1 MGRKLAAV
9 LLTGLFLL
17 SAACGGPDSALP
29 TPEPAAT
36 PSPSAVPSS
45 LPTRFCLPYYPQ
57 GGFHPITGT
66 NRTNLSLGGLIYES
80 LYEVDPN
87 FEAREALA
95 VSSTVSEDGLTWTFT
110 LRQGVTF
117 SDGTPLTAQH
127 VADCLNL
134 ARQSSLYAAR
144 LSTVTSVT
152 PGEGTVVVR
161 LSAPNGAMPLLL
173 DIPIV
178 LGEGEQ
184 PLGTGPYALT
194 GEEENLCLT
203 ARTDWWRG
211 ETLPMDT
218 ISLYPIQET
227 DDLLYAFDTREISLV
242 GTDFTGSNALGYAGS
257 YETADYATT
266 VLLYL
271 GFNTRSGLCRDA
283 GLRQALSYGLDRSTI
298 ATALLS
304 RHAVAAAP
312 PFHPASPLWDDGQAA
327 ALAYAPQTMLELL
340 AEAGWNRSGDA
351 LVKGRQT
358 LSLRLL
364 VNQDNTYKVGIADY
378 LASSLAQSGVAVT
391 VEKLPWEAYTAALSK
406 GDFDLYLGEVR
417 LTADFDLSALLNPGG
432 ALNYGGYSNATTTAL
447 LTSLRSAAGEA
458 RSAAASALAQDLA
471 QQVPFAPLC
480 FKNWS
485 ALVQWGQVS
494 GITPTQQNLFYQF
507 WNWQWGGEGN

>member
-9 LLTGLFLL
+9 LLAGLFLL
-17 SAACGGPDSALP
+17 TAACGGPDSALP
-29 TPEPAAT
+29 TPEPSASPTPSAT
-36 PSPSAVPSS
+36 PAPVAAE
-45 LPTRFCLPYYPQ
+45 LCLPCYSQ
-57 GGFHPITGT
+57 GGFHPITGS
-66 NRTNLSLGGLIYES
+66 NRTNLSLGGLIYEG
-80 LYEVDPN
+80 LYEADPN
-87 FEAREALA
+87 FEAREVLA

-127 VADCLNL
+127 VADSLNL
-134 ARQSSLYAAR
+134 ARQSTLYAAR
-144 LSTVTSVT
+144 LSAVTSVT

-161 LSAPNGAMPLLL
+161 LSAPNGALPLLL
-173 DIPIV
+173 DVPVV
-178 LGEGEQ
+178 LGEGDR

-194 GEEENLCLT
+194 GEGENLSLT
-203 ARTDWWRG
+203 ARTGWWRG
-211 ETLPMDT
+211 ESLPLDT

-227 DDLLYAFDTREISLV
+227 DDLLYAFDTREITLV
-242 GTDFTGSNALGYAGS
+242 GADLTGSNALGYAGS
-257 YETADYATT
+257 YETVDYATS

-271 GFNTRSGLCRDA
+271 GFNTRSGLCQDA
-283 GLRQALSYGLDRSTI
+283 ALRRALSYGLDRGTV

-304 RHAVAAAP
+304 RHAVAAAL

-340 AEAGWNRSGDA
+340 GEAGWSRSGDTMG
-351 LVKGRQT
+351 KGRQT

-378 LASSLAQSGVAVT
+378 LAASLTQSGVSVT
-391 VEKLPWEAYTAALSK
+391 VEKLPWEGYIAALGR

-417 LTADFDLSALLNPGG
+417 LTADFDLFPLLSPGG

-447 LTSLRSAAGEA
+447 LTTLRAASGEA
-458 RSAAASALAQDLA
+458 RSTAAKALAQDLA
-471 QQVPFAPLC
+471 QQAPFVPLC

-485 ALVQWGQVS
+485 VLVQWGEVS
-494 GITPTQQNLFYQF
+494 GATPTQQNLFYQF
-507 WNWQWGGEGN
+507 WSWQWGGVGN